1 MHRSADRSWHDAAV
15 HDGLVLATDRLRI
28 RPMTV
33 RDAST
38 VVGYRNDDDVARF
51 QDWPMPYSLAD
62 AERLTRESELLGGP
76 VAGEW
81 VNLAIDVDGRMVG
94 DLAVWID
101 TSSEFAMIGYTIAAD
116 HQGNGFSVGATEL
129 MLEWLFDTVG
139 VHRVGAT
146 VDPRNVASASVLE
159 RCGFQYV
166 GTARS
171 SALQRGE
178 WTDDARFSLLS
189 EDWHAWT
196 TRPTHAP
203 ASVELVEVDPDN
215 VRKVSTLEL
224 AHSQRRFVTGPAISI
239 AEAAHPPRRGG
250 VSARPWYR
258 AVVADGDVCG
268 FVMIALPTSNQPT
281 TILWRLMVDRL
292 HQRRGIARRVVGMI
306 AELRLAAGEEDLEVS
321 FVDEPGGP
329 ERFYRELGFVPTGLV
344 EHGEK
349 WSRAPL
355 TTVVER
361 SRADLD
367 AG

>member
-1 MHRSADRSWHDAAV
+1 M
-15 HDGLVLATDRLRI
+15 HDGLVLGTDRLRI

-33 RDAST
+33 EDAAT

-62 AERLTRESELLGGP
+62 AQRLTRESELLGGP

-81 VNLAIDVDGRMVG
+81 VNLAIDVDGEMVG

-101 TSSEFAMIGYTIAAD
+101 ASSEFAMIGYTIATD
-116 HQGNGFSVGATEL
+116 HQGNGFSVEATEM
-129 MLEWLFDTVG
+129 MLRWLFDTAG

-146 VDPRNVASASVLE
+146 LDPRNVASASVLE

-178 WTDDARFSLLS
+178 WTDDARFSLPS
-189 EDWHAWT
+189 DDWRAWMA
-196 TRPTHAP
+196 RPTHAP
-203 ASVELVEVDPDN
+203 TAIELVEVDHAN
-215 VRKVSTLEL
+215 VRQVCTLEL

-239 AEAAHPPRRGG
+239 AEAAHPPLRDG
-250 VSARPWYR
+250 VAARPWYR
-258 AVVADGDVCG
+258 AIVADGDVCG

-281 TILWRLMVDRL
+281 TILWRLMVDRH
-292 HQRRGIARRVVGMI
+292 HQRRGIARRVVGKV
-306 AELRLAAGEEDLEVS
+306 AELRLEADEQDIEVS

-329 ERFYRELGFVPTGLV
+329 ERFYRQLGFVPTGKV
-344 EHGEK
+344 ERGEK
-349 WSRAPL
+349 WARAPL
-355 TTVVER
+355 ATVVER
-361 SRADLD
+361 SLAELD